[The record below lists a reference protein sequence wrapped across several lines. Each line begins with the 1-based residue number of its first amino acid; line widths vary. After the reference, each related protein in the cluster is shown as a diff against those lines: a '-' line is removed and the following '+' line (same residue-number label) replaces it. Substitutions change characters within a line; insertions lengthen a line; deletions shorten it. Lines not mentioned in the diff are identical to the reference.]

1 MFTHADVWRGID
13 RLAKQHGMTPS
24 GLARRAGLDPTTF
37 NPSKRT
43 TKQNKS
49 RWPSTESLAK
59 ILTATSTPFDSF
71 VALMTDRPAQPAQPP
86 SQRLRCLAIDQAE
99 RERRF
104 DDAGF
109 PIGDD
114 WDEIDFP
121 NLEGS
126 HAYALEISRRWHV
139 ADLSRRRPAGGIAGR
154 WHPASRP
161 GLDEDRRRRLATRRA
176 ATAHRAAVS
185 SSRRSATL
193 RARASFRSRMWPGSR
208 GSCGSASKANRSRDV
223 WAPARAGGRPGTAGQ
238 LPENGRRRT
247 GGQSN
252 REASQRQGGHRLGG
266 WRKAAA
272 RRPPQR
278 TSKPTLV

>member
-126 HAYALEISRRWHV
+126 HAYALEIRGDGMLPTYRDGDLLVVSPVAGIRRHDRVLMKTV
-139 ADLSRRRPAGGIAGR
+139 AGALLPGVLQRRTAQRIELAPFGDPAGARVFPIKDVA
-154 WHPASRP
+154 W
-161 GLDEDRRRRLATRRA
+161 LARILW
-176 ATAHRAAVS
+176 VS
-185 SSRRSATL
+185 
-193 RARASFRSRMWPGSR
+193 
-208 GSCGSASKANRSRDV
+208 
-223 WAPARAGGRPGTAGQ
+223 Q
-238 LPENGRRRT
+238 
-247 GGQSN
+247 
-252 REASQRQGGHRLGG
+252 
-266 WRKAAA
+266 
-272 RRPPQR
+272 
-278 TSKPTLV
+278 